1 MFGSCTSWLVWNRMK
16 PDMSRM
22 NIADTASES
31 PGMENTIAA
40 MPARN
45 ATRMPTMR
53 NPPRKLKSRFVVS
66 A

>member
-1 MFGSCTSWLVWNRMK
+1 MK

-22 NIADTASES
+22 NIADTASDS
-31 PGMENTIAA
+31 AGMENTIAA

-45 ATRMPTMR
+45 ATRMPTIR
-53 NPPRKLKSRFVVS
+53 KPPRKLKSRFVVR